1 MVPVIVGWANLHVE
15 CVFGVTAV
23 GLFAAGEW
31 FVPRSLSRTDAWRAV
46 LIVVGCV
53 AATLLTPYGVGLW
66 RYTLENSAVPRLLD
80 IAELRPPYL
89 PNYLGYFVWSALTI
103 AACVFRWRR
112 LSLFDRAV
120 ILFFGALGW
129 RYLRLTPLLF
139 FVSAPVVSQWIDAL
153 DGHAVAAWGFLKRL
167 RIVRSRA
174 FAVTLT
180 VLALLLSR
188 VPIPTLLRD
197 LHTGGNA
204 LEPGDLFSPAA
215 MQFARDHQMGGP
227 AFTSINLG
235 GYVAWHL
242 YPEAQV
248 FIDSRLQ
255 AYPPEH
261 FLAISQAAGD
271 REAWDRLTTDVDW
284 AVLSVPRKNP
294 FSGTGQFDERFW
306 GTAYRDRAIEILV
319 RRHGRYG
326 GLSSQR

>member
-1 MVPVIVGWANLHVE
+1 MLPVIVAWANFHVE
-15 CVFGVTAV
+15 CVFGVAAA
-23 GLFAAGEW
+23 GLFAVCEW
-31 FVPRSLSRTDAWRAV
+31 LMPRSLSRPDARLVV
-46 LIVVGCV
+46 LIAMGCV
-53 AATLLTPYGVGLW
+53 TATLLTPYGVGLW
-66 RYTLENSAVPRLLD
+66 RYTFENSAVPRLLD

-112 LSLFDRAV
+112 LSLFDAAV
-120 ILFFGALGW
+120 VLLFGALGW

-139 FVSAPVVSQWIDAL
+139 FVSAPLVSQWIDAL
-153 DGHAVAAWGFLKRL
+153 DGYAVAAWEHLQRA
-167 RIVRSRA
+167 RIVRGHVVA
-174 FAVTLT
+174 ITLA

-188 VPIPTLLRD
+188 VPIPTLVRGLQA
-197 LHTGGNA
+197 GGDA
-204 LEPGDLFSPAA
+204 LEAGDLFSPAA
-215 MQFARDHQMGGP
+215 MRFAREHQMGGP

-242 YPEAQV
+242 YPAAQV

-261 FLAISQAAGD
+261 FLAVSRAAGD
-271 REAWDRLTTDVDW
+271 REAWDRLTEGVDW
-284 AVLSVPRKNP
+284 AVLSVPRMNP

-306 GTAYRDRAIEILV
+306 GVAYRDRAIEILV

-326 GLSSQR
+326 GLRSQP